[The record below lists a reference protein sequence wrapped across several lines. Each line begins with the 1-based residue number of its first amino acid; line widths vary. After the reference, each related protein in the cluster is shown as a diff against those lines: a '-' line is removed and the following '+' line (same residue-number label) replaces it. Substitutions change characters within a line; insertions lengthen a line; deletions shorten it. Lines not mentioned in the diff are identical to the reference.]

1 MKERILSLRE
11 HLKLSQDEFAVRIGI
26 SRSGV
31 SSLENGSRAVSE
43 RHIRLILAS
52 FPQVNESWLR
62 TGNGPMFLQQEEKV
76 NQLVAQFSFPEIVAK
91 LLRAYDQLSPD
102 QQAAVLGYARS
113 FLSSLSDPLPAPVS
127 ADEKRARDYIA
138 EREKEE
144 SSSPS
149 QAAASEN
156 G

>member
-1 MKERILSLRE
+1 MIERLKELRKSLGLNQASFAAKI
-11 HLKLSQDEFAVRIGI
+11 HVAQTTYSQ
-26 SRSGV
+26 
-31 SSLENGSRAVSE
+31 LENGVRKIKDI
-43 RHIRLILAS
+43 HISQICNA
-52 FPQVNESWLR
+52 FNVNEEWLR

-91 LLRAYDQLSPD
+91 MLRAFDQLSPD

-138 EREKEE
+138 AREKEE

-149 QAAASEN
+149 QADASEN
-156 G
+156 A

>member
-1 MKERILSLRE
+1 MRERLKELRKV
-11 HLKLSQDEFAVRIGI
+11 LNLNQSEFAKEIHMAQTSYSQIETGTHSI
-26 SRSGV
+26 K
-31 SSLENGSRAVSE
+31 SS
-43 RHIRLILAS
+43 HIALICQA
-52 FPQVNESWLR
+52 FNVNEEWLR

-91 LLRAYDQLSPD
+91 MLRAFDQLSPD

>member
-1 MKERILSLRE
+1 MIERLKELRKSLGLNQASFAAKI
-11 HLKLSQDEFAVRIGI
+11 HVAQTTYSQ
-26 SRSGV
+26 
-31 SSLENGSRAVSE
+31 LENGVRKIKDIHVSQICNAFNVSE
-43 RHIRLILAS
+43 
-52 FPQVNESWLR
+52 EWLR

-127 ADEKRARDYIA
+127 ADEKRARDYIEA
-138 EREKEE
+138 REKEE

>member
-1 MKERILSLRE
+1 MIERLKELRKSLGLNQASFAAKI
-11 HLKLSQDEFAVRIGI
+11 HVAQTTYSQ
-26 SRSGV
+26 
-31 SSLENGSRAVSE
+31 LENGVRKIKDI
-43 RHIRLILAS
+43 HISQICNA
-52 FPQVNESWLR
+52 FNVNEEWLR